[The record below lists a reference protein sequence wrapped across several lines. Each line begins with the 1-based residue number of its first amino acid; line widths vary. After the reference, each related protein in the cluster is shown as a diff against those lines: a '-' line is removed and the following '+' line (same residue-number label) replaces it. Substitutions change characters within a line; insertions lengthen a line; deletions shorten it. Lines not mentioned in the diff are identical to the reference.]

1 MRRGSFVPGTRR
13 TWVGLDTPAGVQQI
27 AEHHLRLGQLLF
39 GGLVAPGK
47 GLFVVLLDPV
57 AFGQHHRE
65 IVLRDAV
72 ALLGGAAIPFCRL
85 RQIDG
90 DALPVQYM
98 TAICSCAPVWPC
110 SAASRNQTEAISV
123 LRATSPPRR

>member
-1 MRRGSFVPGTRR
+1 MRRGSFVPGARR

-47 GLFVVLLDPV
+47 GLFVVLVDPSPLASITARLYCATRSPCSAARRYHFV
-57 AFGQHHRE
+57 ASARST
-65 IVLRDAV
+65 AT
-72 ALLGGAAIPFCRL
+72 PC
-85 RQIDG
+85 
-90 DALPVQYM
+90 PVQYM

-110 SAASRNQTEAISV
+110 SAASRNQTEAISA
-123 LRATSPPRR
+123 LRAMSPPRR